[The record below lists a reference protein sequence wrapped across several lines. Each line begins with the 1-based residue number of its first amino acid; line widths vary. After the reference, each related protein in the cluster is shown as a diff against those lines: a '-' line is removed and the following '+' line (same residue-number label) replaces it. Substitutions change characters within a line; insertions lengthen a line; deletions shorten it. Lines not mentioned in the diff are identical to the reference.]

1 MTDKEAYRLIGEKA
15 AELASKP
22 EVQEK
27 MVQIAK
33 AKGKEEAERWLYL
46 LAIAVLAF

>member
-1 MTDKEAYRLIGEKA
+1 MTDNEAYKLIGEKA

-22 EVQEK
+22 EVQKK

-33 AKGKEEAERWLYL
+33 EKGKEEAEKWLYL